1 MARISLQE
9 AKDRADEWQAQRE
22 DQDRAPNAGHFRD
35 ASPHNLIEMWETGKR
50 LDGRRLNNWEFGCLV
65 EAWTACFGDL
75 PPFDNAV
82 ANSVA
87 MPDHS
92 KPAPLPADDTMLRT
106 PEVVRLTGISAST
119 IKRMVSD
126 GRFPKPMRIGIR
138 AKGWLARDVRA
149 FVEMLDEQR
158 KRSRQ

>member
-75 PPFDNAV
+75 PPRDDAV

-87 MPDHS
+87 MMIASIQSRCQPMIRCCAYQ
-92 KPAPLPADDTMLRT
+92 KL
-106 PEVVRLTGISAST
+106 SA
-119 IKRMVSD
+119 
-126 GRFPKPMRIGIR
+126 
-138 AKGWLARDVRA
+138 
-149 FVEMLDEQR
+149 
-158 KRSRQ
+158 